1 MQATLKNNF
10 MPYHSSMSANTIS
23 PCHTANYFSDAKQ
36 VVVLGAFR
44 LQYFMLQQGN
54 VHTTVI
60 NVSVDTSLAALVFGP
75 CQLPP
80 TGRSIHINHRLTA
93 SFCQPSLKAEHQD
106 TFNNR
111 AASLISC
118 IAVFVCFHG
127 VNKLH
132 TSRAGLA
139 EEEEE
144 AKTFVVCNEQEKLQ
158 IGVAL
163 LPQKRWQLVF
173 RPALRPK

>member
-1 MQATLKNNF
+1 MQTTLKNNF

-54 VHTTVI
+54 VYTTVI
-60 NVSVDTSLAALVFGP
+60 NVSVDTSIAALVFGP
-75 CQLPP
+75 CQLHP

-106 TFNNR
+106 MFNNR
-111 AASLISC
+111 AASLFLSAFMELTNC
-118 IAVFVCFHG
+118 TQAELVWLRRR
-127 VNKLH
+127 KKPKPLQSA
-132 TSRAGLA
+132 TSR
-139 EEEEE
+139 
-144 AKTFVVCNEQEKLQ
+144 KSC
-158 IGVAL
+158 
-163 LPQKRWQLVF
+163 R
-173 RPALRPK
+173 